1 MTVGDGNFSGWF
13 ASGMT
18 GLVFAVSALF
28 CLPAMAA
35 PVASVSGGN
44 TLRSD
49 TAPKA
54 CPTVPGGEGRGGGEG
69 A

>member
-1 MTVGDGNFSGWF
+1 MTAGDGNFSGWF

-28 CLPAMAA
+28 CLPAMAT

-49 TAPKA
+49 TAAKA
-54 CPTVPGGEGRGGGEG
+54 CQALPV
-69 A
+69 